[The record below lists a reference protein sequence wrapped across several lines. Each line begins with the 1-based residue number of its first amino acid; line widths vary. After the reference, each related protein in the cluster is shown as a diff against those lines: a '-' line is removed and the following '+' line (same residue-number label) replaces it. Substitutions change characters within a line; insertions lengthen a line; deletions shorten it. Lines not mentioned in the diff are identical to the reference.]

1 MYENMTFEVILAMI
15 IASMLSNN
23 YPLIE
28 CLGTGAV
35 LENERSNKRS
45 LLLGLCTTVVMLITS
60 LITWPINEFL
70 LPNATYLQTLVFVCV
85 VLVVVEVFHLVD
97 HNVINKFCR
106 VDFTK
111 FAINGA
117 LLGLCIHNTELG
129 FVEALITSLGVG
141 LGFTVTLAVFSALE
155 HRVDD
160 DAVPYSFRGL
170 PIHLLTAGMIVLAL
184 LCFK

>member
-1 MYENMTFEVILAMI
+1 MTFEIILGMILAGI
-15 IASMLSNN
+15 LSNN

-45 LLLGLCTTVVMLITS
+45 VVLGLLTTVIMLVST
-60 LITWPINEFL
+60 LITWPINKFL
-70 LPNATYLQTLVFVCV
+70 LANASYLQTLVFVCV
-85 VLVVVEVFHLVD
+85 VLVVVEVFHLID
-97 HNVINKFCR
+97 HNTVNKFCR

-117 LLGLCIHNTELG
+117 VLGLCIHNTHLEFLP
-129 FVEALITSLGVG
+129 ALITTVGVG
-141 LGFTVTLAVFSALE
+141 LGFTLVLTVFSALE
-155 HRVDD
+155 FRIDY

-184 LCFK
+184 LCF

>member
-1 MYENMTFEVILAMI
+1 MTLEVIITMI

-45 LLLGLCTTVVMLITS
+45 VVLGLLTTVIMLVST
-60 LITWPINEFL
+60 LITWLLNKFL
-70 LPNATYLQTLVFVCV
+70 LVNVPYLQTLVFVCV
-85 VLVVVEVFHLVD
+85 VLVVVEVFHLID
-97 HNVINKFCR
+97 HNAVNKFCR

-117 LLGLCIHNTELG
+117 VLGLCIHNTHLEFLP
-129 FVEALITSLGVG
+129 AIITTIGVG
-141 LGFTVTLAVFSALE
+141 LGFTLVLTVFSALE
-155 HRVDD
+155 FRIDYE
-160 DAVPYSFRGL
+160 AVPYSFRGL
-170 PIHLLTAGMIVLAL
+170 PIHLLIAGMIVLAL
-184 LCFK
+184 ICF

>member
-1 MYENMTFEVILAMI
+1 MTFEIILGMILAGI
-15 IASMLSNN
+15 LSNN

-45 LLLGLCTTVVMLITS
+45 VVLGLLTTVIMLVST
-60 LITWPINEFL
+60 LITWPINTFL
-70 LPNATYLQTLVFVCV
+70 LANVPYIQTLVFVCV
-85 VLVVVEVFHLVD
+85 VLVLVEVFHLID
-97 HNVINKFCR
+97 HNAVNKFCR

-117 LLGLCIHNTELG
+117 VLGLCIHNTHLEFLP
-129 FVEALITSLGVG
+129 ALITTVGVG
-141 LGFTVTLAVFSALE
+141 LGFTLVLTVFSALE
-155 HRVDD
+155 FRIDY

-170 PIHLLTAGMIVLAL
+170 PIHLLIAGMIVLAL
-184 LCFK
+184 LCF